1 MKFKFRQQ
9 DLIVYNLKFKLKCL
23 DVTLNW
29 RQKYREIIKIIPK
42 MTIFI
47 FYKFLLVTTG
57 KHRKFELLEKLS
69 SFICMSTVCS

>member
-9 DLIVYNLKFKLKCL
+9 DLIVYNLDFSS
-23 DVTLNW
+23 W
-29 RQKYREIIKIIPK
+29 RQKDRKIIKIIPK

-47 FYKFLLVTTG
+47 FYKFLLVTAGT
-57 KHRKFELLEKLS
+57 HRKFELLEKLS